1 MKPMCHSKCCN
12 RVEKSLGISF
22 AVSAPAKANGTG
34 KLLKKKQNQTSSS
47 EEENGEHQ
55 QMVNKL

>member
-1 MKPMCHSKCCN
+1 MCHSKCCN

-47 EEENGEHQ
+47 EEENSEHQ